1 MCLLKYLLS
10 KINFFPWIRPP
21 SSISFSLMLSLTYSC
36 SRDRCQISIHARCFW
51 PYTAEDP
58 LTGSS
63 LIGFYVI

>member
-1 MCLLKYLLS
+1 VER
-10 KINFFPWIRPP
+10 IRPP